1 MDIAITV
8 CPAASSDAGII
19 SRILTHS
26 IERGCALD
34 HRNAPLIVAA
44 WVRHKSTA
52 DVLAWLA
59 QSRLYLNLA
68 LLDDKPVGI
77 GMARRD
83 GRIALCY
90 VQPECFRRGV
100 GRALMTDLEA
110 WLQRGRCRRA
120 CLNSTYTAVDFYR
133 RLGYRTCAPGFGI
146 AGLVATPMEKL
157 LAQSPCGE

>member
-1 MDIAITV
+1 MAIALTV
-8 CPAASSDAGII
+8 SPAACADAGII
-19 SRILTHS
+19 SRILIHS

-44 WVRHKSTA
+44 WTRHKSTA

-77 GMARRD
+77 GMARAD

-90 VQPECFRRGV
+90 VQPEWFRRGA
-100 GRALMTDLEA
+100 GRALMADLEA
-110 WLQRGRCRRA
+110 WLQRGRCRRV
-120 CLNSTYTAVDFYR
+120 CLNSTRTAVDFYR
-133 RLGYRTCAPGFGI
+133 RLGYRACAPRFGI
-146 AGLVATPMEKL
+146 AGLMATPMEKL
-157 LAQSPCGE
+157 LSQSPSGE